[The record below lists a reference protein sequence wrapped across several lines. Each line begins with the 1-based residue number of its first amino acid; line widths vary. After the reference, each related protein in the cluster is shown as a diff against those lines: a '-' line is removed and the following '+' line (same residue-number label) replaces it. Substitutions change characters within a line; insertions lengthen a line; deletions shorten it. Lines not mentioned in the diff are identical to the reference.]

1 MRFLLILFQALYLVF
16 HISAAEA
23 DPKPCLQWVQPLEVQ
38 ANHILSDGGMWAL
51 YERHPELRNYSMD
64 ALQLDSRINKI
75 IGMLKYLCQ
84 TQDGIPL
91 NDLAQYL
98 TYNIKAMGIVRF
110 RVVLSQL
117 GKSPEEIDTWL
128 EFAHYAKQ
136 QEFRLLEI
144 DRIRKTINSA
154 KPWLSHYEKLA
165 EGALGQSAHE
175 SHREAIRSLSHE
187 LDQFLSDT
195 PYLAQ
200 AIDENSRIPYWD
212 INESTGGS

>member
-1 MRFLLILFQALYLVF
+1 MRFLLPLLQALYLIF

-23 DPKPCLQWVQPLEVQ
+23 DPKPCLQWLQPLEAQ
-38 ANHILSDGGMWAL
+38 ANRILSDGGMWAL
-51 YERHPELRNYSMD
+51 YERHPELRNHSMD

-75 IGMLKYLCQ
+75 IGILKYLCQ
-84 TQDGIPL
+84 TQNGIPL

-98 TYNIKAMGIVRF
+98 TYNIKTMGSMRF
-110 RVVLSQL
+110 RVILSQL

-128 EFAHYAKQ
+128 EFARYAKQ

-154 KPWLSHYEKLA
+154 KPWLSRYAKLA
-165 EGALGQSAHE
+165 EGALNQPAHE
-175 SHREAIRSLSHE
+175 SHWEAIRSLSHE
-187 LDQFLSDT
+187 LDQFLSDA

-200 AIDENSRIPYWD
+200 AIEENSRVPYWD
-212 INESTGGS
+212 INESVGGS

>member
-1 MRFLLILFQALYLVF
+1 MRFLLTLLQALYLIF
-16 HISAAEA
+16 HIPAAEA
-23 DPKPCLQWVQPLEVQ
+23 DPKPCLQWVQPLEAQ

-51 YERHPELRNYSMD
+51 YERHPGLRRHSMA

-84 TQDGIPL
+84 TQNGIPL

-98 TYNIKAMGIVRF
+98 TYNIKTMGIVRF
-110 RVVLSQL
+110 RVVLSQV

-128 EFAHYAKQ
+128 EFARYAKQ

-154 KPWLSHYEKLA
+154 KPWLSRYAKLA
-165 EGALGQSAHE
+165 EGALNQPAHE
-175 SHREAIRSLSHE
+175 SHWEAIRSLSHE
-187 LDQFLSDT
+187 LDQFLSDA

-200 AIDENSRIPYWD
+200 AIEENSRVPYWD
-212 INESTGGS
+212 INESVGGS

>member
-1 MRFLLILFQALYLVF
+1 MRFLLTLLQALYLTF

-51 YERHPELRNYSMD
+51 YERHPELRNHSMH

-84 TQDGIPL
+84 TQNGIPL

-98 TYNIKAMGIVRF
+98 TYNIKAMGTVRF

-144 DRIRKTINSA
+144 DRIRETINSA
-154 KPWLSHYEKLA
+154 KPWLSRYAKLA
-165 EGALGQSAHE
+165 EETLNQPAHE
-175 SHREAIRSLSHE
+175 SHWEAIRSLSHE
-187 LDQFLSDT
+187 LDQFLSDA

-200 AIDENSRIPYWD
+200 AIEENSRVPYWD
-212 INESTGGS
+212 INESVGGS